1 MTPAP
6 APISPPAAPLP
17 VPAPRRKH
25 LRRILFFLVFLGLAG
40 AAAAGIYRFRQA
52 QATVTFPV
60 APAHKG
66 DFLVI
71 IRSRGELKAARS
83 VSVYA
88 PIVPQLR
95 IAWLAPSGTVIHK
108 DDPMIRFDSSA
119 SEQQLQQKE
128 ATLRQ
133 AQATLEQTV
142 AQSSITLDQ
151 DNSDLADAQFTVE
164 RARLEVS
171 KQEIVGQ
178 IQAEESR
185 IALGVAEQHLKAQQ
199 ATVALHRASET
210 SRIASLTR
218 QRDNAKL
225 DVDITKSR
233 ISQMAISAP
242 ITGFLVFATNNSQGW
257 MDAKPFKVGD
267 NVFAGMQLA
276 EIPDLETLQ
285 LEGKIE
291 ETDRGRITAGQ
302 QAIVRIDSLPELA
315 LPAKVGSISPLA
327 EQSNEWPRTRSF
339 KAWAPLSHP
348 DPRLQPGMNGGMDI
362 VINRIP
368 NAISIPAKALFTRG
382 GKPVVYLEE
391 KGRYTPAEVQVLARN
406 PDEIAISGIASGSM
420 VALVDVEKQKEKK
433 K

>member
-1 MTPAP
+1 MSA
-6 APISPPAAPLP
+6 
-17 VPAPRRKH
+17 RKRFRG
-25 LRRILFFLVFLGLAG
+25 LILFFVFLIFIGG
-40 AAAAGIYRFRQA
+40 AAAGIYKYRQS

-60 APAHKG
+60 APVHKG
-66 DFLVI
+66 EFLVI

-88 PIVPQLR
+88 PVVPQLR

-108 DDPMIRFDSSA
+108 GDPMIRFDSSA

-151 DNSDLADAQFTVE
+151 DKSDLADAQFTVE

-171 KQEIVGQ
+171 KQEIVSP

-185 IALGVAEQHLKAQQ
+185 IALGIAEQHLKAQQ
-199 ATVALHRASET
+199 ATVDLHRASET

-225 DVDITKSR
+225 DVDITRGR

-242 ITGFLVFATNNSQGW
+242 ITGFLVFSMNYTQGW

-291 ETDRGRITAGQ
+291 ETDRGRIAVGQ
-302 QAIVRIDSLPELA
+302 QAIVRVDSLPELA

-339 KAWAPLSHP
+339 KAWSPLVHP

-368 NAISIPAKALFTRG
+368 DAISIPAKALFTRA
-382 GKPVVYLEE
+382 GKPVVYLEQN
-391 KGRYTPAEVQVLARN
+391 GRYTPTEVQVLARN
-406 PDEIAISGIASGSM
+406 PDELAISGIPSGSM
-420 VALVDVEKQKEKK
+420 VALVDVDKQKDKK